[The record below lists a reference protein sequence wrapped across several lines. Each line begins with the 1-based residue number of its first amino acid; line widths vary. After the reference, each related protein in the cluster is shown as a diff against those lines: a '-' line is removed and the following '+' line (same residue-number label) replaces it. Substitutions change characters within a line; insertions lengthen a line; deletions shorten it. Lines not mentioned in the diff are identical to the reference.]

1 MLQPLL
7 INNQGFCVG
16 YRLYFSPNTLYFHIY
31 LQTASTMY
39 YGSLGTPK
47 KTNTMTLHDM
57 SSVDDIG
64 ITMSLDGTYSA
75 QDQPTLGAAAS
86 DPGTCQS
93 YVPSF

>member
-31 LQTASTMY
+31 LQTASTI
-39 YGSLGTPK
+39 SLGTPK

-64 ITMSLDGTYSA
+64 ITMSLAYSA

-93 YVPSF
+93 YGPSF

>member
-1 MLQPLL
+1 
-7 INNQGFCVG
+7 
-16 YRLYFSPNTLYFHIY
+16 
-31 LQTASTMY
+31 
-39 YGSLGTPK
+39 
-47 KTNTMTLHDM
+47 MTLHDM